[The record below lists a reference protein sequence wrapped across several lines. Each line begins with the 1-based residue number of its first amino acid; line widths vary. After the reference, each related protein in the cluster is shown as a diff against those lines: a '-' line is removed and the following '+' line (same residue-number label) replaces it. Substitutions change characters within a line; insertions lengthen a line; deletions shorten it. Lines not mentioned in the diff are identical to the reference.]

1 MPGSDD
7 ANRSRAATDY
17 LDEWARWLQRNG
29 FPYDG
34 YTSDPP
40 PPEVVKRL
48 AEIWLEVEQDPE
60 LTVWEYAQGF
70 EEYGW
75 KASDD

>member
-1 MPGSDD
+1 MSD
-7 ANRSRAATDY
+7 NPHATPDRTAIDY
-17 LDEWARWLQRNG
+17 LDEWAGWLQRNG

-34 YTSDPP
+34 YTTEPP
-40 PPEVVKRL
+40 PPAVVKRL

-75 KASDD
+75 KATDD